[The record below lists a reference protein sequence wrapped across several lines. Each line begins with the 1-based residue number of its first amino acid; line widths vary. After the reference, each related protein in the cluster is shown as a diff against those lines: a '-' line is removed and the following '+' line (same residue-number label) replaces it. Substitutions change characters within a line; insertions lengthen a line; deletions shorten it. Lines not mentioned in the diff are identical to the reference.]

1 MNKYKC
7 PKCGFIYDDEKE
19 NILFTDLDDNYF
31 CPFCLTPKKEFTLE
45 EEQPKKEV
53 VEKRVQISPDNPS
66 IARIEEKCI
75 NCGICKNICE
85 NVVGIKYKKEDVLQ
99 PICINCGQC
108 VVNCP
113 TGALVTKYNYK
124 KVLNY
129 LNDTDYIVT
138 VSLAPAVRVALQEE
152 FNQEAGANV
161 TKKIVTALKN
171 LGFDYVFDLTF
182 GADLTIMEEATELVK
197 RLKTKENLPMFTSC
211 CPSWVKYMELYHDDL
226 LNHLS
231 TCKSPIGM
239 QAAVINSYFILYK
252 DIPKDKIINVMVAP
266 CTAKKYEINRD
277 EITDMDYVIT
287 TRELA
292 MMLRECEIDFKSL
305 EESEFDVLLGGGS
318 GAGDIFGTSGGVMES
333 ALRCAYHIVTN
344 EDAPVSFYDLES
356 VRGNTAIKEA
366 KIKMGNYDLKIC
378 AVFGMPNL
386 EKVLKDMS
394 KYDFIEVM
402 NCPLGCVGGGGQ
414 PLGVIS
420 KMTDDRVKR
429 SKGLYNIDSNK
440 KIRVAYKNPDII
452 NLYRAYLHYPGS
464 PKAHKLLHTTF
475 NHDLKLKY
483 FCKK

>member
-152 FNQEAGANV
+152 FNEEAGANV

-292 MMLRECEIDFKSL
+292 MMLRECEIDFNSL
-305 EESEFDVLLGGGS
+305 EESEFDELLGGGS

-440 KIRVAYKNPDII
+440 KIRVAYKNVDII

>member
-292 MMLRECEIDFKSL
+292 MMLRECEIDFNSL
-305 EESEFDVLLGGGS
+305 EESEFDELLGGGS

-386 EKVLKDMS
+386 EKVLKDTS

-420 KMTDDRVKR
+420 KMTDDRIKR
-429 SKGLYNIDSNK
+429 SKGLYNIDANK
-440 KIRVAYKNPDII
+440 KIRVAYKNVDII

-475 NHDLKLKY
+475 NRNLKSKY

>member
-292 MMLRECEIDFKSL
+292 MMLRECEIDFNSL
-305 EESEFDVLLGGGS
+305 EESEFDELLGGGS

-440 KIRVAYKNPDII
+440 KIRVCYKNPDII

>member
-292 MMLRECEIDFKSL
+292 MMLRECEIDFNSL
-305 EESEFDVLLGGGS
+305 EESEFDELLGGGS

-440 KIRVAYKNPDII
+440 KIRVAYKNVDII

>member
-292 MMLRECEIDFKSL
+292 MMLRECEIDFNSL
-305 EESEFDVLLGGGS
+305 EESEFDELLGGGS

-386 EKVLKDMS
+386 EKVLKDTS

-420 KMTDDRVKR
+420 KMTDDRIKR
-429 SKGLYNIDSNK
+429 SKGLYNIDANK
-440 KIRVAYKNPDII
+440 KIRVAYKNVDII

-464 PKAHKLLHTTF
+464 PKAYKLLHTTF

>member
-292 MMLRECEIDFKSL
+292 MMLRECEIDFNSL
-305 EESEFDVLLGGGS
+305 EESEFDELLGGGS

-440 KIRVAYKNPDII
+440 KIRVAYKNVDII

-464 PKAHKLLHTTF
+464 SKAHKLLHTTF

>member
-292 MMLRECEIDFKSL
+292 MMLRECEIDFNSL
-305 EESEFDVLLGGGS
+305 EESEFDELLGGGS

-386 EKVLKDMS
+386 EKVLKDTS

-440 KIRVAYKNPDII
+440 KIRVAYKNVDII

>member
-292 MMLRECEIDFKSL
+292 MMLRECEIDFNSL
-305 EESEFDVLLGGGS
+305 EESEFDELLGGGS

-420 KMTDDRVKR
+420 KMTDDRIKR
-429 SKGLYNIDSNK
+429 SKGLYNIDANK
-440 KIRVAYKNPDII
+440 KIRVAYKNVDII

>member
-124 KVLNY
+124 KILNY

-292 MMLRECEIDFKSL
+292 MMLRECEIDFNSL
-305 EESEFDVLLGGGS
+305 EESEFDELLGGGS

-420 KMTDDRVKR
+420 KMTDDRIKR
-429 SKGLYNIDSNK
+429 SKGLYNIDANK
-440 KIRVAYKNPDII
+440 KIRVAYKNVDII

>member
-292 MMLRECEIDFKSL
+292 MMLRECEIDFNSL
-305 EESEFDVLLGGGS
+305 EESEFDELLGGGS

-394 KYDFIEVM
+394 RYDFIEVM

-440 KIRVAYKNPDII
+440 KIRVAYKNVDII

-464 PKAHKLLHTTF
+464 SKAHKLLHTTF
-475 NHDLKLKY
+475 NHDLKSKY

>member
-292 MMLRECEIDFKSL
+292 MMLRECEIDFNSL
-305 EESEFDVLLGGGS
+305 EESEFDELLGGGS

-420 KMTDDRVKR
+420 KMTDDRIKR
-429 SKGLYNIDSNK
+429 SKGLYNIDKDK
-440 KIRVAYKNPDII
+440 KIRVCYKNVAII
-452 NLYRAYLHYPGS
+452 NLSPAYLHYPGS
-464 PKAHKLLHTTF
+464 P
-475 NHDLKLKY
+475 
-483 FCKK
+483 

>member
-7 PKCGFIYDDEKE
+7 PKCGFIYDDEQE
-19 NILFTDLDDNYF
+19 NILFTDLDDNYV
-31 CPFCLTPKKEFTLE
+31 CPFCLTSKKDFILDE
-45 EEQPKKEV
+45 EKK
-53 VEKRVQISPDNPS
+53 VEKPDKRVWISKDNPS
-66 IARIEEKCI
+66 IARIEEKCT
-75 NCGICKNICE
+75 NCGFCKNICE
-85 NVVGIKYKKEDVLQ
+85 NVVGIKYNKEDVLQ

-108 VVNCP
+108 VINCP
-113 TGALVTKYNYK
+113 TGALVTKYCYK
-124 KVLNY
+124 KILNY
-129 LNDTDYIVT
+129 LNDTDYVVT

-152 FNQEAGANV
+152 FNEEAGANV
-161 TKKIVTALKN
+161 TKKIVTALKK

-182 GADLTIMEEATELVK
+182 GADLTIMEEATELVN
-197 RLKTKENLPMFTSC
+197 RLKSKKNLPMFTSC
-211 CPSWVKYMELYHDDL
+211 CPSWVKYMEIYHDDL
-226 LNHLS
+226 LDHLS

-239 QAAVINSYFILYK
+239 QAATINSYFILYK
-252 DIPKDKIINVMVAP
+252 DIPKNKIINVMVAP
-266 CTAKKYEINRD
+266 CTAKKYEINRE

-333 ALRCAYHIVTN
+333 ALRCAYHIITN
-344 EDAPVSFYDLES
+344 EDAPANFYDLTS

-366 KIKMGNYDLKIC
+366 KIRMGDYNLNIC

-386 EKVLKDMS
+386 EKVLKDMN

-414 PLGVIS
+414 PLGIIS
-420 KMTDDRVKR
+420 KVTDTRIKR
-429 SKGLYNIDSNK
+429 SNGLYNIDKDK
-440 KIRVAYKNPDII
+440 KIRVCYKNPDII
-452 NLYRAYLHYPGS
+452 NLYRAYLQYPGS
-464 PKAHKLLHTTF
+464 LKAKELLHTTF
-475 NHDLKLKY
+475 NHNLKSKY

>member
-292 MMLRECEIDFKSL
+292 MMLRECEIDFNSL
-305 EESEFDVLLGGGS
+305 EESEFDELLGGGS

-386 EKVLKDMS
+386 EKVLKDIS
-394 KYDFIEVM
+394 RYDFIEVM

-440 KIRVAYKNPDII
+440 KIRVAYKNVDII

-464 PKAHKLLHTTF
+464 SKAHKLLHTTF

>member
-152 FNQEAGANV
+152 FNQEAGTNV

-292 MMLRECEIDFKSL
+292 MMLRECEIDFNSL
-305 EESEFDVLLGGGS
+305 EESEFDELLGGGS

-440 KIRVAYKNPDII
+440 KIRVAYKNVDII

>member
-292 MMLRECEIDFKSL
+292 MMLRECEIDFNSL
-305 EESEFDVLLGGGS
+305 EESEFDELLGGGS

-464 PKAHKLLHTTF
+464 SKAHKLLHTTF

>member
-266 CTAKKYEINRD
+266 CTAKKYEINLD

-292 MMLRECEIDFKSL
+292 MMLRECEIDFNSL
-305 EESEFDVLLGGGS
+305 EESEFDELLGGGS

-440 KIRVAYKNPDII
+440 KIRVAYKNVDII

-464 PKAHKLLHTTF
+464 SKAHKLLHTTF

>member
-464 PKAHKLLHTTF
+464 SKAHKLLHTTF

>member
-440 KIRVAYKNPDII
+440 KIRVAYKNVDII

-464 PKAHKLLHTTF
+464 SKAHKLLHTTF

>member
-53 VEKRVQISPDNPS
+53 VEKRVQINPDNPS

-292 MMLRECEIDFKSL
+292 MMLRECEIDFNSL
-305 EESEFDVLLGGGS
+305 EESEFDELLGGGS

-394 KYDFIEVM
+394 RYDFIEVM

-420 KMTDDRVKR
+420 KMSDDRVKR

-440 KIRVAYKNPDII
+440 KIRVAYKNVDII

>member
-239 QAAVINSYFILYK
+239 HAAVINSYFILYK

-292 MMLRECEIDFKSL
+292 MMLRECEIDFNSL
-305 EESEFDVLLGGGS
+305 EESEFDELLGGGS

-440 KIRVAYKNPDII
+440 KIRVAYKNVDII

>member
-292 MMLRECEIDFKSL
+292 MMLRECEIDFNSL
-305 EESEFDVLLGGGS
+305 EESEFDELLGGGS

-333 ALRCAYHIVTN
+333 ALRCAYHIFTN
-344 EDAPVSFYDLES
+344 EYAHVSFYDL
-356 VRGNTAIKEA
+356 
-366 KIKMGNYDLKIC
+366 
-378 AVFGMPNL
+378 
-386 EKVLKDMS
+386 
-394 KYDFIEVM
+394 
-402 NCPLGCVGGGGQ
+402 
-414 PLGVIS
+414 
-420 KMTDDRVKR
+420 
-429 SKGLYNIDSNK
+429 
-440 KIRVAYKNPDII
+440 
-452 NLYRAYLHYPGS
+452 
-464 PKAHKLLHTTF
+464 
-475 NHDLKLKY
+475 
-483 FCKK
+483 

>member
-292 MMLRECEIDFKSL
+292 MMLRECEIDFNSL
-305 EESEFDVLLGGGS
+305 EESEFDELLGGGS

-386 EKVLKDMS
+386 EKVLKDTS

-420 KMTDDRVKR
+420 KMTDDRIKR
-429 SKGLYNIDSNK
+429 SKGLYNIDKDK
-440 KIRVAYKNPDII
+440 KIRVCYKNPDII
-452 NLYRAYLHYPGS
+452 NLYRAYLDKPGS
-464 PKAHKLLHTTF
+464 SKSIKLLHTYF
-475 NHDLKLKY
+475 KDKSDILKKS
-483 FCKK
+483 KK

>member
-292 MMLRECEIDFKSL
+292 MMLRECEIDFNSL
-305 EESEFDVLLGGGS
+305 EESEFDELLGGGS

-394 KYDFIEVM
+394 IYDFIEVM

-440 KIRVAYKNPDII
+440 KIRVAYKNVDII

-464 PKAHKLLHTTF
+464 SKAHKLLHTTF

>member
-239 QAAVINSYFILYK
+239 QAAVVNSYFILYK

-292 MMLRECEIDFKSL
+292 MMLRECEMDFNSL
-305 EESEFDVLLGGGS
+305 EESEFDELLGGGS

-440 KIRVAYKNPDII
+440 KIRVAYKNVDII

-464 PKAHKLLHTTF
+464 SKAHKLLHTTF